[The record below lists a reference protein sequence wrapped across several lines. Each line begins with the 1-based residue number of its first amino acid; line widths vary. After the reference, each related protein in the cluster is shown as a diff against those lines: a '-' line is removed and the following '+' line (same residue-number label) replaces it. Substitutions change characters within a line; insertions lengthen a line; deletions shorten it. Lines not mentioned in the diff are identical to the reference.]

1 MIPATIGFWMFSQ
14 VLAVSAVPTWS
25 TDYGDAVKLARSS
38 HRPLVVVLEDPTRP
52 GGQAGA
58 LDTARLRLALRS
70 YSVCR
75 VDVTTN
81 EGTELK
87 QQLNATALPYMIVSD
102 ETGQSIAVRAAGDVS
117 AETFLALLG
126 EEVDTRVTPG
136 AGDTD
141 AGTVRSDSPMP
152 LELVVVSTKGCV
164 YCEKVKLE
172 TLPDPHEQR
181 LIRRRVKVTLVDA
194 SQDDTLAKKHHVLMF
209 PSILLL
215 DERGNLL
222 DRMEGFVE
230 GPQLARRLLA
240 CRSRRDLR
248 RGG

>member
-1 MIPATIGFWMFSQ
+1 MIPAAIGFWVFSQ
-14 VLAVSAVPTWS
+14 VLAVTAVPTWS
-25 TDYGDAVKLARSS
+25 TDYGDAVRLARSS

-52 GGQAGA
+52 GGLAGA
-58 LDTARLRLALRS
+58 LDTAPLRLALRS

-75 VDVTTN
+75 VDVTTDK
-81 EGTELK
+81 GTELK
-87 QQLNATALPYMIVSD
+87 QQLNATTVPYTIVSD
-102 ETGQSIAVRAAGDVS
+102 ETGRSIVVRAAGDVS
-117 AETFLALLG
+117 PETFLALLG
-126 EEVDTRVTPG
+126 ETVDVPVERR
-136 AGDTD
+136 AEALD
-141 AGTVRSDSPMP
+141 AGKSVSDSP
-152 LELVVVSTKGCV
+152 LELVIVSTKGCV

-172 TLPDPHEQR
+172 TLPNPDVQR

-194 SQDDTLAKKHHVLMF
+194 SQDDTLAKKHHVLTY

-240 CRSRRDLR
+240 CKSRRDLR